1 MDGDQMTDM
10 QAEALRPDQTRR
22 ALDIDRTTRRPKTVR
37 WFLIIALLL
46 AMVLGGLY
54 GFNRFREQ
62 AIATYFATNK
72 PPPAQ
77 ISAVEVRTEAV
88 PRFAPAIGS
97 LAAVHQV
104 TINPEIGG
112 RVVKIFFEPG
122 MTVKAGEPLVQLND
136 APEQADLRNYEAQAR
151 WAAATLQRSTELAKS
166 QLRGA
171 GNRRPKAE
179 PARPSPRADHE
190 DRGADRA
197 KADPRAVRRQARRAA
212 DRTRAIPEP
221 RRADRDPDRSVD
233 ALREFH
239 PAGDGSARRSRSASG
254 STSRRTPSPAASF
267 RAEITTIEPQISADT
282 RTMQVQA
289 TMKNPDDALLPGMFV
304 DAAVVLPPQPDM
316 LVLPATAV
324 EYTLYGDSVFVI
336 REDGKDAKGEP
347 ILKAVRTPVKT
358 GTRWG
363 DNVAILDGLKPGE
376 RVVCRGPG
384 QGSERR
390 PGQDR
395 QPRSGPALDPD
406 AELSRMSFTDIFIR
420 RPVLALV
427 VSLLI
432 LLIGLRAMLGLPIR
446 QYPKLSNTTITVT
459 TIYPGAS
466 PDLMQGFIATPIAQA
481 VATAEGIDYLTSNS
495 VQGTSTITAYI
506 RLNFDPTRR

>member
-10 QAEALRPDQTRR
+10 QADALRPEQKRR
-22 ALDIDRTTRRPKTVR
+22 ALDIDRTTSRPKTVR

-46 AMVLGGLY
+46 AMVLSGLY

-62 AIATYFATNK
+62 AIATYFATNT

-77 ISAVEVRTEAV
+77 ISAVEVRTESV

-166 QLRGA
+166 RFEARETVDQKESQLDQARAQITKTEALIAQKLIRAPFAGKLGVRQIELGQYLNPGA
-171 GNRRPKAE
+171 PIVTLTDLSTLYVNFTLPGRQRPE
-179 PARPSPRADHE
+179 IQVGQRVNV
-190 DRGADRA
+190 
-197 KADPRAVRRQARRAA
+197 KADAFPGRVF
-212 DRTRAIPEP
+212 P
-221 RRADRDPDRSVD
+221 
-233 ALREFH
+233 
-239 PAGDGSARRSRSASG
+239 
-254 STSRRTPSPAASF
+254 
-267 RAEITTIEPQISADT
+267 AEITTIEPQISPDT
-282 RTMQVQA
+282 RTMQAQA

-304 DAAVVLPPQPDM
+304 DAKVMLPPQPDM

-363 DNVAILDGLKPGE
+363 DSVAILDGLKPGE
-376 RVVCRGPG
+376 RVVAAG
-384 QGSERR
+384 QVKVQNGTQVKIGS
-390 PGQDR
+390 
-395 QPRSGPALDPD
+395 PAP
-406 AELSRMSFTDIFIR
+406 APPS
-420 RPVLALV
+420 
-427 VSLLI
+427 
-432 LLIGLRAMLGLPIR
+432 
-446 QYPKLSNTTITVT
+446 
-459 TIYPGAS
+459 
-466 PDLMQGFIATPIAQA
+466 TP
-481 VATAEGIDYLTSNS
+481 T
-495 VQGTSTITAYI
+495 
-506 RLNFDPTRR
+506 LN